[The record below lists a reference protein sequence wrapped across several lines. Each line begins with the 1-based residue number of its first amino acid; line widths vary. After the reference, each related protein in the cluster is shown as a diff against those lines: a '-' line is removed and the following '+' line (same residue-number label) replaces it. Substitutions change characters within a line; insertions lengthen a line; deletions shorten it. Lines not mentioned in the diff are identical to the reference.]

1 MHDVPAW
8 LANLLL
14 VGLAGARFGFAMA
27 LIPLFSLEMV
37 PPLVRNSLIITFGS
51 VAFVMQPPFAATD
64 FTAAFWAQLIFKEA
78 VIGLMIGFVFGAILW
93 ALEAAG
99 EIIDAKT
106 GATIGQILDPGSGG
120 QTSLTGAFMARLAHV
135 VFVSAGGLMLFV
147 GTIMESFAVWPMTK
161 AWPHFSQGGLV
172 IVESEFGRL
181 LALSFLFAAPILT
194 LLYVID
200 ASLGLLNRFAQQ
212 LNVFSLSLSIKSFAA
227 GAFLIML
234 VPLFAQ
240 AVIADL
246 AARPD
251 MVVAM
256 LRAMAR

>member
-1 MHDVPAW
+1 MNDVPAW

-14 VGLAGARFGFAMA
+14 VGLAGARFGFAMV
-27 LIPLFSLEMV
+27 LIPLFSPDMV
-37 PPLVRNSLIITFGS
+37 PPLVRNSLIITFGG

-64 FTAAFWAQLIFKEA
+64 FTAAIWAQLLFKELF
-78 VIGLMIGFVFGAILW
+78 VGLMIGFFFGAILW
-93 ALEAAG
+93 AMEAAG

-106 GATIGQILDPGSGG
+106 GATIGQIVDPGSGG

-135 VFVSAGGLMLFV
+135 VFVTAGGLMLFV
-147 GTIMESFAVWPMTK
+147 GTIMESFAVWPMTR
-161 AWPHFSQGGLV
+161 AWPHFDQGGLT

-181 LALSFLFAAPILT
+181 MALSFLFAAPVIT

-227 GAFLIML
+227 GAFLILL

-240 AVIADL
+240 SVIGDL
-246 AARPD
+246 AERPG
-251 MVVAM
+251 MVQAM
-256 LRAMAR
+256 LRAMTR